1 MGGRSSPF
9 IFDSVSSAI
18 EWICTTNYLVA
29 VLMHLLDDFLSVEPP
44 HKKPTALKLLM
55 EIFERLGVPLAPH
68 KILGPA
74 QVLEFL
80 GIILDTLQ
88 MEARLSAEKTEKLQ
102 TVICSL
108 QCHRKCTKR
117 ELLSL
122 IGSLSFA
129 TRVVVPGRPFLSR
142 LIKLR
147 CTVRKFEHFV
157 YLNQGVREDLFMWT
171 EFLRHWNGRSFFLE
185 DHLTAA
191 PDFELYTDASGAHG
205 HGAYYQGQWFRGDF
219 ETSQY

>member
-44 HKKPTALKLLM
+44 HKEPTALKLLM
-55 EIFERLGVPLAPH
+55 DIFERLGVPLAPH
-68 KILGPA
+68 KIFGPA

-88 MEARLSAEKTEKLQ
+88 MEACLSAEKIEKLQ

-108 QCHRKCTKR
+108 QCRRKCTKH
-117 ELLSL
+117 EFLSL

-129 TRVVVPGRPFLSR
+129 TRVVVPGLPFLSQ
-142 LIKLR
+142 LIKLS
-147 CTVRKFEHFV
+147 CTIRKLEHFV
-157 YLNQGVREDLFMWT
+157 YLNQESGRICSCGQSFYG
-171 EFLRHWNGRSFFLE
+171 NGMEGHSF
-185 DHLTAA
+185 
-191 PDFELYTDASGAHG
+191 
-205 HGAYYQGQWFRGDF
+205 
-219 ETSQY
+219 